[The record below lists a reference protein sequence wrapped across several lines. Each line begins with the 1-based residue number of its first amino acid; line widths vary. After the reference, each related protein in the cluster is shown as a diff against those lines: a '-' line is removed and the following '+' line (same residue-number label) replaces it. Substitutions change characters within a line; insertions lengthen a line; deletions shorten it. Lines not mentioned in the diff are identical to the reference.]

1 MWDKIK
7 GFFVNILNGIK
18 KFYADNQDIINLV
31 AIGTAFVAGLVMVP
45 VPLLGIILFIVAG
58 AIFGMYFVK

>member
-18 KFYADNQDIINLV
+18 KFYTENKDVLNLV
-31 AIGTAFVAGLVMVP
+31 AIGTALVAGLVMVP
-45 VPLLGIILFIVAG
+45 VPLLGISRIVVAG

>member
-1 MWDKIK
+1 MWEKIK

-18 KFYADNQDIINLV
+18 KFYTDNKDVLNLV
-31 AIGTAFVAGLVMVP
+31 AIGTAFVAGLVMVS
-45 VPLLGIILFIVAG
+45 VPLLGVILLIVAG

>member
-18 KFYADNQDIINLV
+18 KLYTDNKDILNLV
-31 AIGTAFVAGLVMVP
+31 AIGTAFVAGLIMVP
-45 VPLLGIILFIVAG
+45 VPLLGIILIVVAG